1 MLDERR
7 ISWDIWRIARCG
19 GLNEL
24 NCEERRYVR
33 ESLRVMYQN
42 GGEIGGHRCFTNST
56 LLSLVDFA
64 YREGRI
70 TACRGRVATSPHGW
84 CEIDTKPFEISYPL
98 VDSSESE
105 GRRFVLSNLPHN
117 YKATFRYK
125 WTEENFD
132 TILITLFGM
141 TRPYF
146 LSPEG
151 AATLLEKVERKL
163 GLSLGQ
169 EHIALFVESARKV
182 HHQIH
187 KLNKRGFSGES
198 ADNLVCKAF
207 RAWSLAASL
216 PMFPHGLKM
225 GYTK

>member
-1 MLDERR
+1 MLEERR
-7 ISWDIWRIARCG
+7 MNWQIWRIARCG
-19 GLNEL
+19 GLSQL
-24 NCEERRYVR
+24 NREQRRYVR
-33 ESLRVMYQN
+33 ESLKLMYKK

-70 TACRGRVATSPHGW
+70 IAYGGMVETSPHAW
-84 CEIDTKPFEISYPL
+84 CQIDKKVFEITYPL
-98 VDSSESE
+98 GDPSDHHI
-105 GRRFVLSNLPHN
+105 RQFTLSNLPHK
-117 YKATFRYK
+117 YKAEFRFE

-151 AATLLEKVERKL
+151 AAALLEKVERKL

-169 EHIALFVESARKV
+169 EHIALFLESTRKV

-187 KLNKRGFSGES
+187 KLNKRGFSRES

>member
-1 MLDERR
+1 MLHKRP
-7 ISWDIWRIARCG
+7 
-19 GLNEL
+19 
-24 NCEERRYVR
+24 
-33 ESLRVMYQN
+33 
-42 GGEIGGHRCFTNST
+42 
-56 LLSLVDFA
+56 LLSLMDFA
-64 YREGRI
+64 YRDGRI
-70 TACRGRVATSPHGW
+70 IAYEGAMDTSPHAW
-84 CEIDTKPFEISYPL
+84 CEIDKKVFEITFPL
-98 VDSSESE
+98 GDSPEPDA
-105 GRRFVLSNLPHN
+105 RRFILSNLPHK
-117 YKATFRYK
+117 YKAEFRFE

-163 GLSLGQ
+163 DLSLGQ
-169 EHIALFVESARKV
+169 EHIALFAESARTV
-182 HHQIH
+182 HHQIY

-198 ADNLVCKAF
+198 ADNFVCKAF